1 MEIKRNDSDTPV
13 LGMLYEAYSAEQQ
26 QETERIR
33 AAFVLLYEAMNGM
46 SIQDVDRV
54 IYPVCTLCR
63 EHEKHGFMG
72 GVRIGIQLA
81 RELEWTG

>member
-13 LGMLYEAYSAEQQ
+13 LGMLYEAYIAEQQ

-33 AAFVLLYEAMNGM
+33 VAFVSLYETMNGM

-63 EHEKHGFMG
+63 EHESHGFMD
-72 GVRIGIQLA
+72 GVCIGIQLA